1 MIAGDVSMLTIHSTT
16 PKWLY
21 TEYATESLE
30 FCNIVYMCIKQAG
43 SSEYSIPDN
52 LKELVHSVICDIYT
66 LNPKLY
72 DNDWT
77 KYCYLTIK
85 KMYVQPNSYGNRE
98 GFHIDGF
105 LSDQEN
111 FIWSDCEETPTEV
124 SIGKF
129 ELSKSHETSLTEM
142 VIQASYNFTE
152 QLKPLHLYDM
162 NQSVVHRPTKNLNSE
177 AVLRTFIKV
186 TYSKELF
193 NCVGNAWNYKLPHI
207 KPVIKRNQSRNHTVL

>member
-1 MIAGDVSMLTIHSTT
+1 MLSIHSTM
-16 PKWLY
+16 PKGLY
-21 TEYATESLE
+21 TEYDTENLE

-43 SSEYSIPDN
+43 SSEYSIPNN
-52 LKELVHSVICDIYT
+52 LKELVHSVISDIYT
-66 LNPKLY
+66 LSPELY

-111 FIWSDCEETPTEV
+111 FIWSDCEATPTEV

-129 ELSKSHETSLTEM
+129 ELSNNHETSLAEM
-142 VIQASYNFTE
+142 MVQASYNFTE
-152 QLKPLHLYDM
+152 QLKPFNLYDM
-162 NQSVVHRPTKNLNSE
+162 NQNVVHRPTENLTNE

-207 KPVIKRNQSRNHTVL
+207 KPTVKRNQSRNHTVL

>member
-1 MIAGDVSMLTIHSTT
+1 MLTIHSTI
-16 PKWLY
+16 PKGINA
-21 TEYATESLE
+21 EYDVESLE

-43 SSEYSIPDN
+43 ISEYSIPDN
-52 LKELVHSVICDIYT
+52 LKELVDSVISDIYT
-66 LNPKLY
+66 LSPELY
-72 DNDWT
+72 ENDWT
-77 KYCYLTIK
+77 KYCYLTVK

-111 FIWSDCEETPTEV
+111 FIWSDCEATPTEV

-129 ELSKSHETSLTEM
+129 ELSNNHETSLTEM
-142 VIQASYNFTE
+142 MVQASYNFTE
-152 QLKPLHLYDM
+152 QLKPFNLYDM
-162 NQSVVHRPTKNLNSE
+162 NQSIVHRPTKNLNSE

-207 KPVIKRNQSRNHTVL
+207 KPAVKRGQSRNHTVL

>member
-1 MIAGDVSMLTIHSTT
+1 MLTIHSTI
-16 PKWLY
+16 PKGINA
-21 TEYATESLE
+21 EYDVESLE
-30 FCNIVYMCIKQAG
+30 FCNVVYMCIKQAG
-43 SSEYSIPDN
+43 ISEYSIPDN
-52 LKELVHSVICDIYT
+52 LKELVDSVISDIYT
-66 LNPKLY
+66 LSPELY

-85 KMYVQPNSYGNRE
+85 KMYVQPNSFGNRE

-111 FIWSDCEETPTEV
+111 FIWSDCEATPTEV

-129 ELSKSHETSLTEM
+129 ELSNNHETSLTEM
-142 VIQASYNFTE
+142 MVQASYNFTE
-152 QLKPLHLYDM
+152 QLKSFNLYDM
-162 NQSVVHRPTKNLNSE
+162 NQSIVHRPTKNLNNE
-177 AVLRTFIKV
+177 AILRTFIKV

-207 KPVIKRNQSRNHTVL
+207 KPTVKRNQSRNHTVL

>member
-1 MIAGDVSMLTIHSTT
+1 MLTIHSTI
-16 PKWLY
+16 PKGINA
-21 TEYATESLE
+21 EYDVESLE
-30 FCNIVYMCIKQAG
+30 FCNVVYMCIKQAG
-43 SSEYSIPDN
+43 ISEYSIPDN
-52 LKELVHSVICDIYT
+52 LKELVDSVISDIYT
-66 LNPKLY
+66 LSPELY

-77 KYCYLTIK
+77 KYCYMTIK
-85 KMYVQPNSYGNRE
+85 KMYVQPNSFGNRE

-111 FIWSDCEETPTEV
+111 FIWSDCEGTPTEV

-142 VIQASYNFTE
+142 MVQASYNFTE
-152 QLKPLHLYDM
+152 QLKSFNLYDM
-162 NQSVVHRPTKNLNSE
+162 NQSIVHRPTKNLNNE
-177 AVLRTFIKV
+177 AILRTFIKV

-207 KPVIKRNQSRNHTVL
+207 KPNVKRNQSRNHTVM

>member
-1 MIAGDVSMLTIHSTT
+1 MLTIHSTI
-16 PKWLY
+16 PKGLY
-21 TEYATESLE
+21 TKYDTESLE

-43 SSEYSIPDN
+43 SSEYSVPDN
-52 LKELVHSVICDIYT
+52 LKEIVDSVISDIYT
-66 LNPKLY
+66 LSPDLY

-129 ELSKSHETSLTEM
+129 ELSNSHETSLTEM
-142 VIQASYNFTE
+142 MVQASYNFTE
-152 QLKPLHLYDM
+152 QLKPFNLYDM
-162 NQSVVHRPTKNLNSE
+162 NHSIVHRPTKNLNNE

-207 KPVIKRNQSRNHTVL
+207 RPAVKRNQSRNHTVL

>member
-162 NQSVVHRPTKNLNSE
+162 NQSIVHRPTKNTTSE

-207 KPVIKRNQSRNHTVL
+207 KPAVKRNQSRNHTVL

>member
-1 MIAGDVSMLTIHSTT
+1 MLTIHSTI
-16 PKWLY
+16 PKGINA
-21 TEYATESLE
+21 EYDVESLE
-30 FCNIVYMCIKQAG
+30 FCNVVYMCIKQAG
-43 SSEYSIPDN
+43 ISEYSIPDN
-52 LKELVHSVICDIYT
+52 LKELVDSVISDIYT
-66 LNPKLY
+66 LSPELY

-111 FIWSDCEETPTEV
+111 FIWSDCEATPTEV

-129 ELSKSHETSLTEM
+129 ELSNNHETSLTEM
-142 VIQASYNFTE
+142 MAQASYNFTE
-152 QLKPLHLYDM
+152 QLKPFNLYDM
-162 NQSVVHRPTKNLNSE
+162 NQSIVHRPTKNLSNE
-177 AVLRTFIKV
+177 AILRTFIKV

-207 KPVIKRNQSRNHTVL
+207 KPSVKRNQNRNHTVL

>member
-1 MIAGDVSMLTIHSTT
+1 MITIHSTI
-16 PKWLY
+16 PKGINA
-21 TEYATESLE
+21 EYDVESLE
-30 FCNIVYMCIKQAG
+30 FCNVVYMCIKQAG
-43 SSEYSIPDN
+43 ISEYSIPDN
-52 LKELVHSVICDIYT
+52 LKELVDSVISDIYT
-66 LNPKLY
+66 LSPELY

-85 KMYVQPNSYGNRE
+85 KMYVQPNSFGNRE

-111 FIWSDCEETPTEV
+111 FIWSDCEATPTEV

-129 ELSKSHETSLTEM
+129 ELSNNHETSLTEM
-142 VIQASYNFTE
+142 MVQASYNFTE
-152 QLKPLHLYDM
+152 QLKSFNLYDM
-162 NQSVVHRPTKNLNSE
+162 NQSIVHRPTKNLNNE
-177 AVLRTFIKV
+177 AILRTFIKV

-207 KPVIKRNQSRNHTVL
+207 KPSVARNQNRNHTVL

>member
-1 MIAGDVSMLTIHSTT
+1 MLTIHSTI
-16 PKWLY
+16 PKGINA
-21 TEYATESLE
+21 EYDVESLE

-52 LKELVHSVICDIYT
+52 LKELVDSVISDIYT
-66 LNPKLY
+66 LSPELY

-77 KYCYLTIK
+77 KYCYLTVK

-111 FIWSDCEETPTEV
+111 FIWSDCEGTPTEV

-129 ELSKSHETSLTEM
+129 ELSNSHETSLTEM
-142 VIQASYNFTE
+142 MVQASYNFTE
-152 QLKPLHLYDM
+152 QLKPFNLYDM
-162 NQSVVHRPTKNLNSE
+162 NQSIVHRPTKNLNSE

-207 KPVIKRNQSRNHTVL
+207 KPTVKRNQSRNHTVL